1 MKRFA
6 VLIVMALVGLLAGEA
21 RAQEAGIPLSVE
33 SVATTEATVARPTP
47 MLVLTGNA
55 AKPSPDAKAAA
66 PDVVKSPATSAKQPA
81 AKSAA
86 KSAAKPAPTG
96 PPAPIVMSGPMTTQ
110 TVEYGLVTTTGNP
123 QYDEFVK
130 QSAARNGVDPQLVIA
145 VMRHESGFNL
155 RARSYK
161 GACGLMQLMPDT
173 ARRFGVTDIY
183 NPAQNI
189 EGGTKYLR
197 FLLDTFNGDIELVL
211 AGYNAGENAVV
222 RSGYQVPRYR
232 ETQAYVKNISARY
245 SAVKNQSVR
254 TKTVAAAAAPPEATT
269 MSSGRLSNNY

>member
-6 VLIVMALVGLLAGEA
+6 VLIVMALVGLCATEA
-21 RAQEAGIPLSVE
+21 HAQEAGIPLTVDSMVT
-33 SVATTEATVARPTP
+33 AEATAARPTP

-55 AKPSPDAKAAA
+55 AK
-66 PDVVKSPATSAKQPA
+66 ATPA
-81 AKSAA
+81 AKTAPPDAVKPPATTTKQSAA
-86 KSAAKPAPTG
+86 KSSVKTVPTG
-96 PPAPIVMSGPMTTQ
+96 PPAPIVMSGTMNTQ
-110 TVEYGLVTTTGNP
+110 SVEYGLVTTTGNP

-130 QSAARNGVDPQLVIA
+130 QSATRNGVDPQLVIA

-173 ARRFGVTDIY
+173 ARRFGVTNIY
-183 NPAQNI
+183 DPAQNI
-189 EGGTKYLR
+189 EAGTQYLR

-254 TKTVAAAAAPPEATT
+254 SKTVAAASAPPEAATF
-269 MSSGRLSNNY
+269 SSGRLSNNY